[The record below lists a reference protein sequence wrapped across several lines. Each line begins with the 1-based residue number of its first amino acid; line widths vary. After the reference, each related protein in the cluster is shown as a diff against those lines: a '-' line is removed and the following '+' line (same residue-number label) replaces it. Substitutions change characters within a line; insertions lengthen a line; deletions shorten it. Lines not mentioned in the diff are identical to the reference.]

1 MFALIS
7 PKSLIEII
15 LGLVILLV
23 ASNSAAATS
32 LNLESA
38 KTCFDSYVGAL
49 QKDSVEE
56 AKLFWN
62 SEEVK
67 RYRTFDW
74 QWGLLMSRRYNPAFI
89 GYKISGAEERDGFVV
104 LQVEWFYREGK
115 AGPLQ
120 KDVRYF
126 VQENG
131 RIVGANPIF
140 VLTCGW
146 HQKSSR
152 HFIYH
157 YKDKPD
163 EPSESLLKRMDDF
176 YEKTADFLRVD
187 FGEKI
192 DYYKCDSAQEVGSL
206 FNLEP
211 SLARSQVVDRVVAS
225 IQNFVPHE
233 IVHVISYRQFPS
245 DVNRI
250 PPVMLNEGLSYYLGG
265 ASFFSADLLLFWAK
279 RKIRTDENVRLDT
292 LLANPW
298 AYGSN
303 ESAGLDASFV
313 LFLIET
319 GGIDKFKKL
328 FTGYRFP
335 EEADSAF
342 TEIYGKDRQQMERE
356 WKKYVQ
362 ALSRPEI
369 EIKRSDEAKVFFH
382 VIDPVGDDKGDG
394 DYTYPQNQKAQ
405 PGIFDLTEFKI
416 SFDQELVYFQLR
428 FSDLSHAEITTDT
441 SFNGTFAAIA
451 IDSEHREK
459 GGNTQ
464 LFFGNGNFEFPD
476 KDAFEF
482 AIEVSNAGVL
492 VYDQNWVW
500 QALFLEADS
509 QQEHLDGNE
518 IYFAIPQKII
528 GIPDSSWKIQ
538 VLTGGETGGYKN
550 TAIGVGSF
558 MKVGKIAT
566 PNQGGGGA
574 NPHFNPDVYDILTVD
589 QMNQKKILGSFDM
602 AKNRK
607 ATIPLIEIK
616 LR

>member
-1 MFALIS
+1 MFALNS
-7 PKSLIEII
+7 SKSLIGMI

-23 ASNSAAATS
+23 ASNSSAATS

-38 KTCFDSYVGAL
+38 KTTFDSYVRAL

-56 AKLFWN
+56 AKTFWN
-62 SEEVK
+62 REEVK

-74 QWGLLMSRRYNPAFI
+74 QWGLLMSRRFNPAFI
-89 GYKISGAEERDGFVV
+89 GYKITGTGEKNKYIV

-120 KDVRYF
+120 KDLRYF
-126 VQENG
+126 IQEDG
-131 RIVGANPIF
+131 RTVGANPIF
-140 VLTCGW
+140 VLTWGW
-146 HQKSSR
+146 QRKSSR

-157 YKDKPD
+157 YKNKPD
-163 EPSESLLKRMDDF
+163 EPSDYLLKRMDDF
-176 YEKTADFLRVD
+176 YEQTSEFLQVD
-187 FGEKI
+187 YGEKI
-192 DYYKCDSAQEVGSL
+192 DYYKCDSTQEVGSL

-211 SLARSQVVDRVVAS
+211 SLARSQVVDGVAAS

-233 IVHVISYRQFPS
+233 IVHVISYCLFPPDGS
-245 DVNRI
+245 KI

-265 ASFFSADLLLFWAK
+265 ASFFSSNLLLCWAK
-279 RKIRTDENVRLDT
+279 RKIKTDENVRLDT

-298 AYGSN
+298 AYRSN

-313 LFLIET
+313 KFLIET

-335 EEADSAF
+335 EEADLAF
-342 TEIYGKDRQQMERE
+342 TEIYGQDIQQMEME
-356 WKKYVQ
+356 WKKYVL
-362 ALSRPEI
+362 ALNPPEI
-369 EIKRSDEAKVFFH
+369 EIKRSDEAKAFFH

-428 FSDLSHAEITTDT
+428 FSNLSHVEITSDT
-441 SFNGTFAAIA
+441 SFNGTFATIA
-451 IDSEHREK
+451 IDSDHREK
-459 GGNTQ
+459 SGNKQ
-464 LFFGNGNFEFPD
+464 LFFGNGNFEFPE

-500 QALFLEADS
+500 QALFLKTDAKKNH
-509 QQEHLDGNE
+509 QDGSE
-518 IYFAIPQKII
+518 FYFAIPQNII
-528 GIPDSSWKIQ
+528 GMPDSSWKIQ
-538 VLTGGETGGYKN
+538 IATGGETGGYKN
-550 TAIGVGSF
+550 TALGVGSF
-558 MKVGKIAT
+558 MKVGKVAT

-574 NPHFNPDVYDILTVD
+574 NPHFNPDVYDILTSD
-589 QMNQKKILGSFDM
+589 QMNQKKILGSFDV
-602 AKNRK
+602 AKKIK

-616 LR
+616 RR